1 MDALEGSAAYRGSQ
15 RCFDARCIL
24 GLEQSG
30 DEESFAHGGCRNK
43 SQPRLRLPISGSR
56 IASMWGTGG
65 FPVPT
70 DASRALTMAKYL
82 FGNYLLDLDERRLL
96 RDNEEVR
103 LRGKLFDTL
112 RVLVENAGKLVR
124 KDAFMESVWPD
135 SVVEDNNLDYCISQL
150 RKVLH
155 PAKYIE
161 TVPRHGYRFRAKV
174 TVPSPHARLIQP
186 EPTNQT
192 PDSPDRPIE
201 FFTTSDGVRIA
212 YHIGGQG
219 PVLVRT
225 IHWLNHLDFEWKTPL
240 RRQWLSEVMRHH
252 TLLRYDQRGSGLS
265 DWNVSD
271 FSFERTVRDFEEL
284 VDAAGLEKFSI
295 LGGCQGAA
303 VAIAYAVRHPERVTK
318 LIINGTFANGWPAP
332 GPGAQEHLEA
342 MLTLIRSGWG
352 RDNPAFRQL
361 WTTLFRPDA
370 DSVEATWLNELQRI
384 SSSPENAARMIAE
397 FPNIRV
403 LDMLP
408 KISCPTLVLHSRDDG
423 AVPVQEGKLIA
434 ARIRGA
440 HFVELPSRS
449 HMVAPGDAGWEQLVQ
464 EFSAFMGWHEESVTP
479 MKEGSAS

>member
-1 MDALEGSAAYRGSQ
+1 MS
-15 RCFDARCIL
+15 
-24 GLEQSG
+24 
-30 DEESFAHGGCRNK
+30 
-43 SQPRLRLPISGSR
+43 
-56 IASMWGTGG
+56 
-65 FPVPT
+65 
-70 DASRALTMAKYL
+70 KYL
-82 FGNYLLDLDERRLL
+82 FDNYVLDVDERRLL
-96 RDNEEVR
+96 RDNEEIR

-112 RVLVENAGKLVR
+112 CVLVENAGKLVR

-135 SVVEDNNLDYCISQL
+135 SVVEENNLDYCISQL
-150 RKVLH
+150 RKLLH

-161 TVPRHGYRFRAKV
+161 TVPRHGYRFVAQVAVLK
-174 TVPSPHARLIQP
+174 PGA
-186 EPTNQT
+186 
-192 PDSPDRPIE
+192 RPIQLESTVEPRDIPEQKVE

-219 PVLVRT
+219 PALVRT
-225 IHWLNHLDFEWKTPL
+225 IHWLNHLDYEWKTPL
-240 RRQWLSEVMRHH
+240 RRQWLSEIMRHN

-271 FSFERTVRDFEEL
+271 FSFERTVQDFEEL
-284 VDAAGLEKFSI
+284 VDAAGLERFSI

-303 VAIAYAVRHPERVTK
+303 VGIAYAVRHPERVTK

-342 MLTLIRSGWG
+342 MLSLIRSGWG

-370 DSVEATWLNELQRI
+370 GPTETAWLNELQRV
-384 SSSPENAARMIAE
+384 SSSPENAAEMMAE
-397 FPNIRV
+397 FPNIKI

-440 HFVELPSRS
+440 RFVELSSRS
-449 HMVAPGDAGWEQLVQ
+449 HMVAPGDAAWDQLVQ
-464 EFSAFMGWHEESVTP
+464 EVSSFMGWNEKAAPRFSNVST
-479 MKEGSAS
+479 S

>member
-1 MDALEGSAAYRGSQ
+1 MS
-15 RCFDARCIL
+15 
-24 GLEQSG
+24 
-30 DEESFAHGGCRNK
+30 
-43 SQPRLRLPISGSR
+43 
-56 IASMWGTGG
+56 
-65 FPVPT
+65 
-70 DASRALTMAKYL
+70 KYL
-82 FGNYLLDLDERRLL
+82 FSNYVLDVDERRLL
-96 RDNEEVR
+96 RDSEEIR

-112 RVLVENAGKLVR
+112 CVLVENAGKLVR

-135 SVVEDNNLDYCISQL
+135 SVVEENNLDYCISQL
-150 RKVLH
+150 RKLLH

-161 TVPRHGYRFRAKV
+161 TVPRHGYRFVAEV
-174 TVPSPHARLIQP
+174 TIQKPHGRLIQLETTVQSADIP
-186 EPTNQT
+186 EQK
-192 PDSPDRPIE
+192 IE

-212 YHIGGQG
+212 YHIAGQG
-219 PVLVRT
+219 PALVRT

-240 RRQWLSEVMRHH
+240 RRQWLSEIIQHH

-265 DWNVSD
+265 DWNVTD
-271 FSFERTVRDFEEL
+271 FSFERTVQDFEEL

-303 VAIAYAVRHPERVTK
+303 VGIAYAVRHPERVTK

-342 MLTLIRSGWG
+342 MLSLIRSGWG

-370 DSVEATWLNELQRI
+370 GPTETAWLNELQRV
-384 SSSPENAARMIAE
+384 SSSPENAASMIAE
-397 FPNIRV
+397 FPKIRI

-440 HFVELPSRS
+440 RFVELPSRS
-449 HMVAPGDAGWEQLVQ
+449 HMVGPGDAGWEQLVH
-464 EFSAFMGWHEESVTP
+464 ELSAFMDWPEESAAP
-479 MKEGSAS
+479 MGKSRPRDEFRIVQTQSRRVRRTYPLVE

>member
-1 MDALEGSAAYRGSQ
+1 MS
-15 RCFDARCIL
+15 
-24 GLEQSG
+24 
-30 DEESFAHGGCRNK
+30 
-43 SQPRLRLPISGSR
+43 
-56 IASMWGTGG
+56 
-65 FPVPT
+65 
-70 DASRALTMAKYL
+70 KYL
-82 FGNYLLDLDERRLL
+82 FGIYFLDVDERRLL
-96 RDNEEVR
+96 RDNEEIR

-150 RKVLH
+150 RKLLH

-161 TVPRHGYRFRAKV
+161 TVPRHGYRFVAEV
-174 TVPSPHARLIQP
+174 TTPNAHGRLIQL
-186 EPTNQT
+186 EPALQPPNAQNQQ
-192 PDSPDRPIE
+192 IG

-225 IHWLNHLDFEWKTPL
+225 IHWLNHLEFEWEAPL
-240 RRQWLSEVMRHH
+240 RRQWLSEVMRHN
-252 TLLRYDQRGSGLS
+252 TLVRYDQRGSGLS

-271 FSFERTVRDFEEL
+271 FSFERTVKDFEEL

-303 VAIAYAVRHPERVTK
+303 VAIAYAVRHAERVTR
-318 LIINGTFANGWPAP
+318 LIINGTFANGWPAL
-332 GPGAQEHLEA
+332 GPGAQEHLQA

-370 DSVEATWLNELQRI
+370 DSVEATWLNELQRV

-408 KISCPTLVLHSRDDG
+408 KITCPTLVLHSRDDG
-423 AVPVQEGKLIA
+423 AVPVQEGRLIA
-434 ARIRGA
+434 ARIRGSR
-440 HFVELPSRS
+440 FVELPSRS

-464 EFSAFMGWHEESVTP
+464 EFSAFMGWHEGVVEP
-479 MKEGSAS
+479 MEEISAS

>member
-1 MDALEGSAAYRGSQ
+1 
-15 RCFDARCIL
+15 
-24 GLEQSG
+24 
-30 DEESFAHGGCRNK
+30 
-43 SQPRLRLPISGSR
+43 
-56 IASMWGTGG
+56 
-65 FPVPT
+65 
-70 DASRALTMAKYL
+70 MAKYH
-82 FGNYLLDLDERRLL
+82 FGNYFLDVDERRLL
-96 RDNEEVR
+96 RDKEEIR

-150 RKVLH
+150 RKLLH
-155 PAKYIE
+155 PEKYIE
-161 TVPRHGYRFRAKV
+161 TVPRHGYRFVAEV
-174 TVPSPHARLIQP
+174 TTPDAHDRSARL
-186 EPTNQT
+186 EPALPTLHASNQ
-192 PDSPDRPIE
+192 RIE

-212 YHIGGQG
+212 YHKGGQG

-240 RRQWLSEVMRHH
+240 RQQWLSEVMRHN
-252 TLLRYDQRGSGLS
+252 TLVRYDQRGSGLS

-271 FSFERTVRDFEEL
+271 FSFERTVKDFEEL

-303 VAIAYAVRHPERVTK
+303 VAIAYAVRHPERITR

-370 DSVEATWLNELQRI
+370 DSEEAAWLNELQRI
-384 SSSPENAARMIAE
+384 SSSPENAANMIAE

-408 KISCPTLVLHSRDDG
+408 GISCPTLVLHSRDDG
-423 AVPVQEGKLIA
+423 AVPVQEGRLIA
-434 ARIRGA
+434 ARIRGSR
-440 HFVELPSRS
+440 FVELPSRS

-464 EFSAFMGWHEESVTP
+464 EFSEFMGWRDRTADIP
-479 MKEGSAS
+479 AS

>member
-1 MDALEGSAAYRGSQ
+1 
-15 RCFDARCIL
+15 
-24 GLEQSG
+24 
-30 DEESFAHGGCRNK
+30 
-43 SQPRLRLPISGSR
+43 
-56 IASMWGTGG
+56 MWGLR
-65 FPVPT
+65 FPVRHRRGRGL
-70 DASRALTMAKYL
+70 SMVKYR
-82 FGNYLLDLDERRLL
+82 FGNYLLDVDERRLL
-96 RDNEEVR
+96 RDGDEVR

-150 RKVLH
+150 RKLLH
-155 PAKYIE
+155 PERYIE
-161 TVPRHGYRFRAKV
+161 TVPRHGYRFLADV
-174 TVPSPHARLIQP
+174 TMLQPHGRVIEL
-186 EPTNQT
+186 EPMGRSVDA
-192 PDSPDRPIE
+192 PDQKIE

-212 YHIGGQG
+212 YTVGGQG

-225 IHWLNHLDFEWKTPL
+225 IHWLNHLDFEWNNPL
-240 RRQWLSEVMRHH
+240 LRQWLSQMMRHH
-252 TLLRYDQRGSGLS
+252 RLVRYDQRGSGLS
-265 DWNVSD
+265 DWNVGD
-271 FSFERTVRDFEEL
+271 FSFDRTVHDFEEL
-284 VDAAGLEKFSI
+284 VDAAGLESFAI

-303 VAIAYAVRHPERVTK
+303 VGIAYAVRHPERVTK

-332 GPGAQEHLEA
+332 GDSAREHLQA

-370 DSVEATWLNELQRI
+370 NSTETAWMNELQRV
-384 SSSPENAARMIAE
+384 SASPENAARMMAE
-397 FPNIRV
+397 FPNIKI

-408 KISCPTLVLHSRDDG
+408 KISCPTIVLHSRDDG

-449 HMVAPGDAGWEQLVQ
+449 HMVAPGDPAWELFVKQL
-464 EFSAFMGWHEESVTP
+464 SAFLGWRD
-479 MKEGSAS
+479 EGAEQVQRTSA

>member
-1 MDALEGSAAYRGSQ
+1 MSKYI
-15 RCFDARCIL
+15 FD
-24 GLEQSG
+24 GYS
-30 DEESFAHGGCRNK
+30 
-43 SQPRLRLPISGSR
+43 
-56 IASMWGTGG
+56 
-65 FPVPT
+65 
-70 DASRALTMAKYL
+70 
-82 FGNYLLDLDERRLL
+82 LDVDERRLL
-96 RDNEEVR
+96 RGNEEIR

-150 RKVLH
+150 RKLFRA
-155 PAKYIE
+155 AKYIE
-161 TVPRHGYRFRAKV
+161 TVPRHGYRFVAEV
-174 TVPSPHARLIQP
+174 TTQPHGRLIQLEKSTQP
-186 EPTNQT
+186 RDAADQH
-192 PDSPDRPIE
+192 IE
-201 FFTTSDGVRIA
+201 FSTTSDGVRLA
-212 YHIGGQG
+212 YTIGGQG

-225 IHWLNHLDFEWKTPL
+225 THWLNHLDFEWKSPL
-240 RRQWLSEVMRHH
+240 LQRWLSEIMRHN

-271 FSFERTVRDFEEL
+271 FSFERTVQDLEEL
-284 VDAAGLEKFSI
+284 VDAAGLEEFAI

-332 GPGAQEHLEA
+332 APGAQEHLNA

-361 WTTLFRPDA
+361 WTSLFRPDA
-370 DSVEATWLNELQRI
+370 DSIEMAWHNELQRV
-384 SSSPENAARMIAE
+384 SSSPENAARMMAE
-397 FPNIRV
+397 FPKIKI

-423 AVPVQEGKLIA
+423 AVPVQEGRLIA

-440 HFVELPSRS
+440 RFIELPSRS
-449 HMVAPGDAGWEQLVQ
+449 HMVAPGDTAWELFVQ
-464 EFSAFMGWHEESVTP
+464 ELSAFLGWHYEPTTRIRRV
-479 MKEGSAS
+479 SA

>member
-1 MDALEGSAAYRGSQ
+1 
-15 RCFDARCIL
+15 
-24 GLEQSG
+24 
-30 DEESFAHGGCRNK
+30 
-43 SQPRLRLPISGSR
+43 
-56 IASMWGTGG
+56 
-65 FPVPT
+65 
-70 DASRALTMAKYL
+70 MAKYL
-82 FGNYLLDLDERRLL
+82 FGNHLLDVDERRLL
-96 RDNEEVR
+96 RDNEEIR

-112 RVLVENAGKLVR
+112 RLLVENAGKLVR

-150 RKVLH
+150 RKLLH

-161 TVPRHGYRFRAKV
+161 TVPRHGYRFVAEV
-174 TVPSPHARLIQP
+174 TTQKSHGRLIPLGPAVQP
-186 EPTNQT
+186 PAAPYQQ
-192 PDSPDRPIE
+192 IE

-212 YHIGGQG
+212 YNIGGQG

-240 RRQWLSEVMRHH
+240 QRQWLSEIMRHN

-265 DWNVSD
+265 DWNVSN
-271 FSFERTVRDFEEL
+271 FSFERTIQDFEEL

-303 VAIAYAVRHPERVTK
+303 VGIAYAVRHPERVTK

-370 DSVEATWLNELQRI
+370 DSVEAAWINELQRI
-384 SSSPENAARMIAE
+384 SSSPENAARMMAE

-408 KISCPTLVLHSRDDG
+408 KISCPTLVLHSREDG
-423 AVPVQEGKLIA
+423 AVPVQEGRLIA
-434 ARIRGA
+434 ARIRGSR
-440 HFVELPSRS
+440 FVELPSRS
-449 HMVAPGDAGWEQLVQ
+449 HMVAPGDAAWDQLVQ
-464 EFSAFMGWHEESVTP
+464 ECSAFMGWNEEAAAR
-479 MKEGSAS
+479 MRGISAS

>member
-1 MDALEGSAAYRGSQ
+1 MPKYVFG
-15 RCFDARCIL
+15 
-24 GLEQSG
+24 
-30 DEESFAHGGCRNK
+30 
-43 SQPRLRLPISGSR
+43 
-56 IASMWGTGG
+56 
-65 FPVPT
+65 
-70 DASRALTMAKYL
+70 KYL
-82 FGNYLLDLDERRLL
+82 FDVDERRLV

-150 RKVLH
+150 RKLFH

-161 TVPRHGYRFRAKV
+161 TVPRHGYRFVAEVTTPKPRGRA
-174 TVPSPHARLIQP
+174 IQL
-186 EPTNQT
+186 ESVQQSSDL
-192 PDSPDRPIE
+192 PDQQIQ
-201 FFTTSDGVRIA
+201 FFTTSDRVRIA
-212 YHIGGQG
+212 YTIGGQG

-225 IHWLNHLDFEWKTPL
+225 IHWLNHLDFEWKNPL
-240 RRQWLSEVMRHH
+240 QRQWLSEIMQHNMLV
-252 TLLRYDQRGSGLS
+252 RYDQRGSGLS
-265 DWNVSD
+265 DWNLSD
-271 FSFERTVRDFEEL
+271 FSFERTVQDFEEL
-284 VDAAGLEKFSI
+284 VDAARLEKFAI

-303 VAIAYAVRHPERVTK
+303 VGIAYAVRHPERVTR

-332 GPGAQEHLEA
+332 GPGAQEHLQA

-361 WTTLFRPDA
+361 WTTLFRPDVNA
-370 DSVEATWLNELQRI
+370 AEASWLNELQRI
-384 SSSPENAARMIAE
+384 SASPENAARMMAE

-408 KISCPTLVLHSRDDG
+408 EVSCPTLVLHSREDG

-440 HFVELPSRS
+440 RFIELPSRS
-449 HMVAPGDAGWEQLVQ
+449 HMIAPGDAAWEEFVN
-464 EFSAFMGWHEESVTP
+464 EFSAFLGWEEAVARITA
-479 MKEGSAS
+479 MSAP

>member
-1 MDALEGSAAYRGSQ
+1 
-15 RCFDARCIL
+15 
-24 GLEQSG
+24 
-30 DEESFAHGGCRNK
+30 
-43 SQPRLRLPISGSR
+43 
-56 IASMWGTGG
+56 
-65 FPVPT
+65 
-70 DASRALTMAKYL
+70 MAKYL
-82 FGNYLLDLDERRLL
+82 FGNYLLDVDERRLL
-96 RDNEEVR
+96 RDNEEIR

-150 RKVLH
+150 RKLLH

-161 TVPRHGYRFRAKV
+161 TVPRHGYRFVAEVSTPK
-174 TVPSPHARLIQP
+174 ANGRLIQLEATGQP
-186 EPTNQT
+186 
-192 PDSPDRPIE
+192 PDSSGQSIE

-240 RRQWLSEVMRHH
+240 RRQWLSEVMRHN
-252 TLLRYDQRGSGLS
+252 TLVRYDQRGSGLS
-265 DWNVSD
+265 DWNVGD
-271 FSFERTVRDFEEL
+271 FSFERTVQDLEEL
-284 VDAAGLEKFSI
+284 VDAAGLDKFSI

-303 VAIAYAVRHPERVTK
+303 VGIAYAVCHPERVTK

-370 DSVEATWLNELQRI
+370 DPVEAAWLNELQRV

-397 FPNIRV
+397 FPNIRI

-408 KISCPTLVLHSRDDG
+408 RISCPTLVLHSRDDG

-440 HFVELPSRS
+440 RFVELPSRS

-464 EFSAFMGWHEESVTP
+464 EFSAFMGWSEEALAP
-479 MKEGSAS
+479 EREISAS